1 MTNINEPPT
10 SNTGAERT
18 NKSELS
24 ACVDWVQV
32 TFHHPPISA
41 IINEVLKLPIT
52 HFKDEPGGAYGY
64 NRKIRYSKLK
74 IYYSDTR
81 NDMGKHFE
89 LTGSACREFE
99 HHLQNLNMT
108 WQDFFKL
115 CLEYGGKF
123 TRIDIAIDDYV
134 TYLSIPALIKKI
146 DSGECVSKF
155 KLAKI
160 IQGKN
165 IANGGN
171 RGSTLY
177 IGSEKS
183 NLFCR
188 FYEKN
193 YEQSY
198 KRNIPVEDIGPWN
211 RYELQ
216 VRNKKAVVLVDV
228 LTKETNIAYVIRQI
242 LNESVRFVS
251 KPASNDSNRKR
262 WPVYR
267 PWAIFIG
274 KASKIKL
281 TMKPEIKSIQDNIN
295 WLIKQVST
303 TLETVLTAEKVAENL
318 GLTNDTDY
326 LSLVLEN
333 ANLKEEHEQ
342 RITNYILD
350 LEQKKSDTFEQ
361 VSEK

>member
-1 MTNINEPPT
+1 MVNKHEPPT

-18 NKSELS
+18 NKCELS

-64 NRKIRYSKLK
+64 NRKMKYSKLK

-81 NDMGKHFE
+81 SDMGKHFE
-89 LTGSACREFE
+89 LTGTACREFE
-99 HHLQNLNMT
+99 AHLQNLKMT

-146 DSGECVSKF
+146 DNGECVSKF

-193 YEQSY
+193 YEQAY
-198 KRNIPVEDIGPWN
+198 KRNMEVEEIGLWN

-216 VRNKKAVVLVDV
+216 VRNKKAIVLVDM
-228 LTKETNIAYVIRQI
+228 LIKQPDIAYVIRSI

-251 KPASNDSNRKR
+251 KPALSNDTNRKR
-262 WPVYR
+262 WPLYR
-267 PWAIFIG
+267 PWALFIS
-274 KASKIKL
+274 KASKISL
-281 TMKPEIKSIQDNIN
+281 TMKPEVKSIQDNIS
-295 WLIKQVST
+295 WLIRQVST
-303 TLETVLTAEKVAENL
+303 TLETVLTAEKIAENL

-326 LSLVLEN
+326 LELILDN
-333 ANLKEEHEQ
+333 ANLKEEHEE
-342 RITNYILD
+342 RITRYIQE
-350 LEQKKSDTFEQ
+350 LEHKKTDTYEQ
-361 VSEK
+361 SI